1 MVERKEMSSMRNRIT
16 HCKLF
21 GFILA
26 LLLCLSATI
35 SCKDNTITFEYD
47 ELSQNLVKIELVNI
61 TTESNT
67 YTTNIEVIKTLEE
80 DMHEAVLR
88 EIASMDF
95 HIMLTSP
102 QDLKGKGLIIY
113 DDTFKLIIT
122 QTVICKVYL
131 DDTSPELSQG
141 EFYYEI
147 SAGES
152 FDQLLEEISQND

>member
-1 MVERKEMSSMRNRIT
+1 MVEKGDVIVRNKAILS
-16 HCKLF
+16 KLF
-21 GFILA
+21 VFIIA
-26 LLLCLSATI
+26 MFMCLSAI
-35 SCKDNTITFEYD
+35 VSCKDNTVKLEYD